1 MQVAQQALRSYR
13 SLFLVRGILG
23 ILFGVLALSVSPVI
37 TLLVLVY
44 LFGGYALVGGIVAA
58 ALALRYTKEQGWA
71 LLLVEGI
78 ILVVLGLAAILVPPI
93 AGLAATI
100 FLGWL
105 FLIGGIVGFVATLR
119 ARHAPGFWWA
129 LLSALVALLA
139 GGVLLWNPLQG
150 LLTLTYVLIAYFIVD
165 GVLMIIFAIAH
176 RRELSGRW
184 EWLMLNGV
192 IDLVLAALILTG
204 LPGAFTWALGLLLG
218 IDLVFGGTSLIAM
231 ALAARKATA

>member
-1 MQVAQQALRSYR
+1 MSSMNPSGNANL
-13 SLFLVRGILG
+13 
-23 ILFGVLALSVSPVI
+23 
-37 TLLVLVY
+37 
-44 LFGGYALVGGIVAA
+44 AA
-58 ALALRYTKEQGWA
+58 ALRKSLHDHWR